1 MAARGVFSRMRARG
15 TGLSDP
21 VLPSGITEDAF
32 LGGALTL
39 RQPTGGYRAA
49 IDPVFLAAAV
59 SAEPGQ
65 MVLDAGAGHG
75 AAALCLARRVEGVRV
90 TGIELQ
96 ADMVRLANDNARL
109 NGLERLV
116 QVMIGDLKTPLPRLV
131 PGSFDHAMAN
141 PPFLDPGRAVASP
154 EPGRAT
160 ANVEGAATL
169 NDWIGFLLRM
179 VKERGSLTVIQRAD
193 RLVEILALLD
203 GRAGEIVVYSLWP
216 RDGVAARRVL
226 VRARKGIR
234 TPMTISPGMV
244 LHRDD
249 GGFTPAADAV
259 LRGAALDIAP
269 ART

>member
-1 MAARGVFSRMRARG
+1 MRAKG

-21 VLPSGITEDAF
+21 VLPAGITEDAF

-39 RQPTGGYRAA
+39 RQPANGYRAA

-59 SAEPGQ
+59 AAAPGQ
-65 MVLDAGAGHG
+65 TVLDAGAGHG

-109 NGLERLV
+109 NGLERSV
-116 QVMIGDLKTPLPRLV
+116 QVMIGDLTTPLPRVV

-141 PPFLDPGRAVASP
+141 PPYLDAGRADVSL

-169 NDWIGFLLRM
+169 ADWIGFLLRM
-179 VKERGSLTVIQRAD
+179 VKAKGSVTVIQRAD
-193 RLVEILALLD
+193 RLGEILALLD
-203 GRAGEIVVYSLWP
+203 GRAGDIVVYPLWP
-216 RDGVAARRVL
+216 KEGVAARRVL

-234 TPMTISPGMV
+234 TPMTVSPGMV

-259 LRGAALDIAP
+259 LRGAALDIAA